1 MKKALLDTSII
12 IDFLRSKNKENTLLF
27 LLIKQNCQLYI
38 SIVTHTELFS
48 GKSVWENR
56 QIYEAIEKLCFGF
69 NMFSID
75 RELSKEA
82 GKIKAEYNTDLIDA
96 IIAATAI
103 YHDLDL
109 VTLNIKDF
117 EEIEGINLFKPN

>member
-1 MKKALLDTSII
+1 MKKLILDTSII
-12 IDFLRSKNKENTLLF
+12 IDFLRSKNKENTFLF
-27 LLIKQNCQLYI
+27 LLIKQNYQLSI
-38 SIVTHTELFS
+38 SIMTHTELFS
-48 GKSVWENR
+48 GKSVWEDSR
-56 QIYEAIEKLCFGF
+56 LYEALDKLCFGF
-69 NMFSID
+69 RMLSID
-75 RELSKEA
+75 HELSKKA